1 MLDIKS
7 VARALGGDLV
17 AGDVHHH
24 TTIRGFR
31 GTDRLIPAVPLRR
44 LWKAGLGRTPDF
56 CHRPGMAR
64 SARSGQVQRRVRFA
78 PLMPTLLAAKRLAD
92 ERARTELLRKRIAA
106 RATNSKRDCIGHR
119 AALARSAVEVRGLG
133 SRVCALPPRPLPD
146 VRILSNH
153 ESDSRGAVP
162 STDDPAS
169 AVGSVR
175 RRRASLPPHIESSKR
190 RGVVV
195 GARDARPKSSISPEL
210 TSRSPVDAACHD
222 AVATIQ
228 SALTLHGEV
237 NVPIRNLSRPMRVG
251 RPTRRARAPRP
262 ARFGLTRTVPCRHA
276 GSFSAG
282 WRRSLAFHS
291 ALDPRLWMYCRGGRT
306 LAILRQSPDAADRTF
321 FTPAEAATVEAVADR

>member
-1 MLDIKS
+1 MS
-7 VARALGGDLV
+7 EPGPNYSGS
-17 AGDVHHH
+17 
-24 TTIRGFR
+24 
-31 GTDRLIPAVPLRR
+31 
-44 LWKAGLGRTPDF
+44 GLPP
-56 CHRPGMAR
+56 C
-64 SARSGQVQRRVRFA
+64 
-78 PLMPTLLAAKRLAD
+78 
-92 ERARTELLRKRIAA
+92 
-106 RATNSKRDCIGHR
+106 ATNSKRDCIGHR

-175 RRRASLPPHIESSKR
+175 RRRASLPPHIESLQAAGR
-190 RGVVV
+190 RCW
-195 GARDARPKSSISPEL
+195 RPRREGEVSISPEL

-222 AVATIQ
+222 AVVTFQ

-262 ARFGLTRTVPCRHA
+262 ARFGLTRTVPCRRSHA
-276 GSFSAG
+276 GSFSVG

-306 LAILRQSPDAADRTF
+306 LAILRSRPTRRIGRFSRLPRRRLSRLWRTVSSRPTRQRPGARMRAAPRSWIGTLRGPMARDG
-321 FTPAEAATVEAVADR
+321 DSM

>member
-1 MLDIKS
+1 MS
-7 VARALGGDLV
+7 EPGPNYSGS
-17 AGDVHHH
+17 
-24 TTIRGFR
+24 
-31 GTDRLIPAVPLRR
+31 
-44 LWKAGLGRTPDF
+44 GLPP
-56 CHRPGMAR
+56 C
-64 SARSGQVQRRVRFA
+64 
-78 PLMPTLLAAKRLAD
+78 
-92 ERARTELLRKRIAA
+92 
-106 RATNSKRDCIGHR
+106 ATNSKRDCIGHR

-175 RRRASLPPHIESSKR
+175 RRRASLPPHIESLQAAGR
-190 RGVVV
+190 RCW
-195 GARDARPKSSISPEL
+195 RPRREAEVSISPEL

-222 AVATIQ
+222 AVVTFQ

-262 ARFGLTRTVPCRHA
+262 LASRERFHAADPTQAASRWGGVARWRFI
-276 GSFSAG
+276 
-282 WRRSLAFHS
+282 RRSIPDCGCIAVAAGRWRSSGVAPRGGLDVFH
-291 ALDPRLWMYCRGGRT
+291 ACRGGDCRGCGGPFHPARRDNGRGQGCGLRRVRGSARCGALWLATGT
-306 LAILRQSPDAADRTF
+306 LCK
-321 FTPAEAATVEAVADR
+321 PAVPEGSK